1 MDKNKSINWY
11 PGHMAKT
18 KREIKEIISLMDIV
32 IEIVDSRIPE
42 SSHIKDLE
50 EFTLNKEVI
59 IIFNK
64 FDLCD
69 KKETLKWKSH
79 YEKLGFVVL
88 TSNSKDNFD
97 KKSII
102 NCIEELMKEKNS
114 IRKKKGLLPKKAK
127 ALIVGVPNVGK
138 STFINRIVNKKI
150 TEVGNKPGITKSLK
164 TIKISEKVDL
174 VDTPGILWP
183 KIEDEE
189 TAYNLASMNIIK
201 EEILPLD
208 KVGIHILEKLSKFY
222 KDILKRELGIEKFD
236 ISKIEEC
243 YREISEF
250 KKFKIIDD
258 EVDYDKINL
267 YILNLIKSE
276 KIKEITFDRINIL

>member
-1 MDKNKSINWY
+1 MNENKSINWY

-18 KREIKEIISLMDIV
+18 KREIREIISLMDVV
-32 IEIVDSRIPE
+32 IEIVDARIPE

-50 EFTLNKEVI
+50 EFTSNKEVI

-69 KKETLKWKSH
+69 KEETLKWKRY
-79 YEKLGFVVL
+79 YEKHGFTVL
-88 TSNSKDNFD
+88 TSNSKENYD
-97 KKSII
+97 KKTII
-102 NCIEELMKEKNS
+102 NCIDELMKEKNLN
-114 IRKKKGLLPKKAK
+114 RKKKGLLPKKAK

-138 STFINRIVNKKI
+138 STFINRLVNKKI
-150 TEVGNKPGITKSLK
+150 TEVGNKPGVTKSLK
-164 TIKISEKVDL
+164 TIKISDKVDL

-183 KIEDEE
+183 KIEDIE

-208 KVGIHILEKLSKFY
+208 KIGIHILEKLSKYY
-222 KDILKRELGIEKFD
+222 KDTLKRELSIDKFD
-236 ISKIEEC
+236 ITNIDKYYSS
-243 YREISEF
+243 ISEF
-250 KKFKIIDD
+250 KSFKKIENEI
-258 EVDYDKINL
+258 DYDRINL

-276 KIKEITFDRINIL
+276 KIKEITFDRI

>member
-1 MDKNKSINWY
+1 MKENKTINWY

-18 KREIKEIISLMDIV
+18 KREIKEIISLIDV
-32 IEIVDSRIPE
+32 VVEIIDARIPK

-50 EFTLNKEVI
+50 EFILNKEVI

-69 KKETLKWKSH
+69 KEETLKWKKF
-79 YEKLGFVVL
+79 YEKRGFTVL
-88 TSNSKDNFD
+88 TSNSKDGFD

-102 NCIEELMKEKNS
+102 NCIEEVMKEKNL

-127 ALIVGVPNVGK
+127 ALVVGVPNVGK
-138 STFINRIVNKKI
+138 STFINRLVNKKI
-150 TEVGNKPGITKSLK
+150 TEVGNKPGVTKSLK
-164 TIKISEKVDL
+164 TIKISEKIDL

-189 TAYNLASMNIIK
+189 TSYNLASMNIIK
-201 EEILPLD
+201 EEVLPLD
-208 KVGIHILEKLSKFY
+208 KVGIYILEKLSSYY
-222 KDILKRELGIEKFD
+222 KNILQKELGIEKFD

-243 YREISEF
+243 YKTISDF
-250 KKFKIIDD
+250 KKFKLIAD
-258 EVDYDKINL
+258 EVDYDRINL

-276 KIKEITFDRINIL
+276 KIKGITFDRI

>member
-1 MDKNKSINWY
+1 MKENKSINWY

-18 KREIKEIISLMDIV
+18 KREIKEIISLMDVV
-32 IEIVDSRIPE
+32 IEIVDARIPE

-50 EFTLNKEVI
+50 AFTSNKEVI

-69 KKETLKWKSH
+69 RKETLKWKSH
-79 YEKLGFVVL
+79 YEKQEFTVL
-88 TSNSKDNFD
+88 TSNSKENYD
-97 KKSII
+97 KKTII
-102 NCIEELMKEKNS
+102 NCIDGLMTEKNL

-138 STFINRIVNKKI
+138 STFINRLVNKKI
-150 TEVGNKPGITKSLK
+150 TEVGNKPGVTRSLK
-164 TIKISEKVDL
+164 TIKISDKVDL

-183 KIEDEE
+183 KIENVE

-208 KVGIHILEKLSKFY
+208 EVGIHILEKLSKFY
-222 KDILKRELGIEKFD
+222 KDILKKELGIEKFD
-236 ISKIEEC
+236 ISNIEES
-243 YREISEF
+243 YKKISEF
-250 KKFKIIDD
+250 KKFKNIDE

-276 KIKEITFDRINIL
+276 KIKEITFDRILT